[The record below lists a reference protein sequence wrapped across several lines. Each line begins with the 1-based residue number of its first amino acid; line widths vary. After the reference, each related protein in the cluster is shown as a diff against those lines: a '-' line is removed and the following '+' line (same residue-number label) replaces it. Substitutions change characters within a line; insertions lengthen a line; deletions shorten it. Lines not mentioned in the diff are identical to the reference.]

1 MIVPNLTSS
10 AIIVILGRGSQ
21 LALNIPNYFMDLN
34 TFLNKIVFGWIKHDL
49 ERMTTKIPA
58 LDGAVGNIN
67 FPLALCA
74 LAYIEYLGGFLL
86 GDKGDFTIN
95 ANEYIEKCF
104 VHKDEYPIDILRE
117 IFRNGLA
124 HEYFARGAI
133 SRNNLRPAVY
143 KQTGIGAI
151 LDVETL
157 VKDFLDSLDKFKT
170 QLTEEKYQ
178 KRMSKALGA
187 IERFKIRH
195 ATLIDDLR
203 EGQIFNSTSTH
214 TTTSSSGAS
223 GYPGPI
229 KNTTTF
235 DPSIK

>member
-1 MIVPNLTSS
+1 
-10 AIIVILGRGSQ
+10 
-21 LALNIPNYFMDLN
+21 MDLD
-34 TFLNKIVFGWIKHDL
+34 TLLNKIVFGWIKHDL
-49 ERMTTKIPA
+49 ERMTTEIPA

-67 FPLALCA
+67 FPLALCV

-86 GDKGDFTIN
+86 GEEGNFTNN
-95 ANEYIEKCF
+95 ATEYIDKCF
-104 VHKDEYPIDILRE
+104 THKNEYPIDILRD

-143 KQTGIGAI
+143 KQSGAGAI

-157 VKDFLDSLDKFKT
+157 VTDFLDSLDKFKA

-178 KRMSKALGA
+178 KRMSKALDE
-187 IERFKIRH
+187 IERFKTKH
-195 ATLIDDLR
+195 KTLIGGLR
-203 EGQIFNSTSTH
+203 EGQIYRSPGTY

-223 GYPGPI
+223 GYPGPV
-229 KNTTTF
+229 KNATTL

>member
-1 MIVPNLTSS
+1 MNL
-10 AIIVILGRGSQ
+10 
-21 LALNIPNYFMDLN
+21 D

-49 ERMTTKIPA
+49 ERMTTEIPA

-67 FPLALCA
+67 FPLALCV
-74 LAYIEYLGGFLL
+74 LAYMEYLGGFLL
-86 GDKGDFTIN
+86 GEEGNFTDN
-95 ANEYIEKCF
+95 SKEYIDKCF
-104 VHKDEYPIDILRE
+104 VHKDEYPIDILRD

-143 KQTGIGAI
+143 KQSGVGAI

-170 QLTEEKYQ
+170 QLTEEKY
-178 KRMSKALGA
+178 KERMSKALDE
-187 IERFKIRH
+187 IKRFKTKH
-195 ATLIDDLR
+195 TTLIDGLR
-203 EGQIFNSTSTH
+203 EGQIYASTNIH
-214 TTTSSSGAS
+214 TSSSSRAS

-229 KNTTTF
+229 KNTTTL